1 MPTSRPSPT
10 AVSAATRADDAEILA
25 RAEPIRAWLLD
36 RALRA
41 APLHA
46 LVDGFCDRL
55 VAAGIPVRR
64 VMVSGTTLDPEIEAY
79 SFVWRRD
86 TGGAQ
91 RETFALGSMQDEDF
105 QRSPINWMIGEGRD
119 EARFRVAANEGVDR
133 FPILRT
139 LRGEGCTD
147 YVAFSTGF
155 GEDGEL
161 SGDQMEGFTVSAA
174 TDMDQGFSDSDL
186 AVLRTVR
193 PALGAAVRIA
203 LMMMIAQS
211 ILGAYLGRDAGRRV
225 LEGQIRRGAVETI
238 QAVLFYADL
247 RGFTALG
254 DRMPGS
260 DLVSLLDDY
269 LSCMA
274 DPVEEEG
281 GQVLKFLGD
290 GLLATFDL
298 SGGHGPDRCAAAAQA
313 AQAALARVASFN
325 RDRRAAGLPV
335 MDLDVALHVGAVL
348 YGNVGSGRRLDF
360 TVIGPAVNE
369 AARMEALCNDL
380 DCHLL
385 ASRAFVDMLGR
396 PGQFRSLG
404 LQKLRGVRESQEV
417 FTLAG
422 DGQTNS

>member
-1 MPTSRPSPT
+1 MPTSQPLPM
-10 AVSAATRADDAEILA
+10 AASAATLADDVDILV

-36 RALRA
+36 QALKA
-41 APLHA
+41 TPLD
-46 LVDGFCDRL
+46 LFVDGFCERL
-55 VAAGIPVRR
+55 IAAGVPIRR

-79 SFVWRRD
+79 SFVWRRNA
-86 TGGAQ
+86 GGAQ
-91 RETFALGSMQDEDF
+91 RETFALGAMQDEDF
-105 QRSPINWMIGEGRD
+105 QQSPINWMIRERLQ
-119 EARFRVAANEGVDR
+119 EIRFRLAANEGVDR
-133 FPILRT
+133 FSILNT
-139 LRGEGCTD
+139 LKEEGCTD
-147 YVAFSTGF
+147 YAAFSTSF
-155 GEDGEL
+155 GEDGEW
-161 SGDQMEGFTVSAA
+161 SDDQMEGFTLTAA
-174 TDMDQGFSDSDL
+174 TDLEQGFSAADI
-186 AVLRTVR
+186 AVLQAVR
-193 PALGAAVRIA
+193 PVLGAAVRIA

-225 LEGQIRRGAVETI
+225 LEGEIRRGAVETI
-238 QAVLFYADL
+238 RAVLFYADL

-254 DRMPGS
+254 DSLPGS

-298 SGGHGPDRCAAAAQA
+298 SGGPGPDRCAAAAQA
-313 AQAALARVASFN
+313 AQAAIARVTSFN

-335 MDLDVALHVGAVL
+335 MELDVALHVGAVL

-369 AARMEALCNDL
+369 AARMEALCDDL

-396 PGQFRSLG
+396 QGQFRSLG

-417 FTLAG
+417 FTLA
-422 DGQTNS
+422 DDDTTVS